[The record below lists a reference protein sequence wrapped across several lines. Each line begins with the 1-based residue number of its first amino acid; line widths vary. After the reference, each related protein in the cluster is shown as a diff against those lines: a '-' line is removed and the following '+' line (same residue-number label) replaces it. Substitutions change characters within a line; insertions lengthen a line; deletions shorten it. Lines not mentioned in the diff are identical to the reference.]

1 MSYNSHLK
9 SIAKLLYD
17 DLTYEVFSF
26 ILRKEPNKVED
37 TEIAK
42 VLTIN
47 INSVRTALSNLKS
60 DGMVTCEEKKLKK
73 DEQQQV
79 NHMYNNNINNKNIV
93 QYYEKNPDYM
103 YSLEK
108 KINVLKLKLK
118 SFLDSAKK
126 QKYKCKPCDEEYT
139 EDKYA
144 HYNHKCSRCGTELVK
159 IIMNYDDKLQ
169 QSADVIL
176 KELLNKFEGCNNEFI
191 YQSKVKVEKNVG
203 KDVNVSSSYNPL
215 HRLYF
220 DFNSVSLQAKMNK
233 IDFRNEDQF
242 KAFKELVIL
251 QTGGNIV

>member
-17 DLTYEVFSF
+17 DLTYEVFSY

-47 INSVRTALSNLKS
+47 INSVRTSLSNLKS
-60 DGMVTCEEKKLKK
+60 DGMVSCEERRLKK
-73 DEQQQV
+73 EEQQI
-79 NHMYNNNINNKNIV
+79 NHMYNNNMNNKNIV

-108 KINVLKLKLK
+108 KINVLKIKLK
-118 SFLDSAKK
+118 SHLDSIKK
-126 QKYKCKPCDEEYT
+126 QKYKCRFCNEEYT

-144 HYNHKCSRCGTELVK
+144 HYDHKCIKCNAELIK
-159 IIMNYDDKLQ
+159 ISMNYDDKLQ
-169 QSADVIL
+169 QSAEVII

-191 YQSKVKVEKNVG
+191 YQSKVKVEKNAG
-203 KDVNVSSSYNPL
+203 KDVNITSNYNPL
-215 HRLYF
+215 NRLYF
-220 DFNSVSLQAKMNK
+220 DLNSASLQLKLNK
-233 IDFRNEDQF
+233 IDFKNEDQF
-242 KAFKELVIL
+242 KAFKELVL
-251 QTGGNIV
+251 QQTGGNISI